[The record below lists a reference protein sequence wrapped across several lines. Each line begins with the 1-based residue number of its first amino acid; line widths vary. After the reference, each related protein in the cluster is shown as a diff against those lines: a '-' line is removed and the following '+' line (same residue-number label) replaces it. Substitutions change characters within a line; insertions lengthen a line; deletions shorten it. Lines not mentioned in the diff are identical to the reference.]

1 MTSFMPIAQLLTSPD
16 AWAALVSLAALEI
29 VLGIDNVIFIS
40 ILVSRL
46 DARRSRN
53 ARRLGMLLAVI
64 FRIVLLFAL
73 TSLLGLSATVF
84 TVWDNPFSWRELI
97 LIAGGLF
104 LIAKATHELHAIAD
118 AAPDG
123 DETAD
128 PAAAPPAAASMA
140 LVAGQIVVID
150 LVFSIDSIVTAIGMA
165 QDVRIMIA
173 AVLIAVAVMYAAS
186 GAVAGFVAAWPT
198 TKTLALAFLLL
209 IGVALVADG
218 FDFHI
223 PRGYV
228 YFAMAFAAAVE
239 TFNILT
245 ARRRRRREPLP
256 GRPHSRRNTASAPA
270 EIAAGPLPGP
280 PAKSP
285 DQVPG
290 QEGEG

>member
-1 MTSFMPIAQLLTSPD
+1 MWQLLTSPD

-46 DARRSRN
+46 DARRGRN

-64 FRIVLLFAL
+64 FRIALLFTL

-84 TVWDNPFSWRELI
+84 TLWDNPVSWHELI
-97 LIAGGLF
+97 LITGGLF
-104 LIAKATHELHAIAD
+104 LIAKATHELHAQAEAALD
-118 AAPDG
+118 AE
-123 DETAD
+123 ETGGQ
-128 PAAAPPAAASMA
+128 PGGAPPERASLL
-140 LVAGQIVVID
+140 LVVGQIVVID

-173 AVLIAVAVMYAAS
+173 AVLIAVAIMYAAS

-198 TKTLALAFLLL
+198 TKTLALAFLML

-245 ARRRRRREPLP
+245 TRRRRRNR
-256 GRPHSRRNTASAPA
+256 TSAGSDVL
-270 EIAAGPLPGP
+270 AGPLPEP
-280 PAKSP
+280 PAQSP
-285 DQVPG
+285 DQVR
-290 QEGEG
+290 GEEEES